1 MEHDKRDI
9 DKGQRGKCLQN
20 ADDHCLL
27 AGLFKLAEAELVAD
41 GKRDKAHRHIGDH
54 AQRLDL
60 IVTCKA
66 EAGNAEAA
74 QHERSDQNTRH
85 KKCRDVG
92 QVPAAENTRH
102 QKPCEQRKSQIQD
115 GSHSYTFITNN
126 GGRSIRPR
134 LVL

>member
-1 MEHDKRDI
+1 MEHNKCNI
-9 DKGQRGKCLQN
+9 NKGQRGKCLQN
-20 ADDHCLL
+20 ADDHGLL
-27 AGLFKLAEAELVAD
+27 AGLFQLAEAELIAD

-66 EAGNAEAA
+66 KAGNAEAT
-74 QHERSDQNTRH
+74 QHERPDQNTRH
-85 KKCRDVG
+85 KKCRDIR